1 MLFLALQSLDLFVR
15 DFLLDCFLRV
25 ESRGDWRRMKVGLI
39 GHRGAGKTTIFNMLT
54 GLQAQTGGFGGKEEL
69 HLGVIKVPDPRIDKL
84 SAIFKPKKTTYA
96 EIRFSDFPPSEDE
109 NLKSNQALVA
119 QMREV
124 DAITLVLRNFGADA
138 KPLRELNDHMTEM
151 ILADLAVVE
160 NRRSRLKKEKARP
173 QEEALLARCAE
184 ALENEQSL
192 RALSFS
198 ADEENLASGFGF
210 LSRKPLLVIFNQP
223 EEQAGKPLEA
233 AHRRELDDRGL
244 QGLALA
250 GKVEMEIAQLD
261 EGDRVAFLKEIGI
274 DEPARER
281 FIRASYALLNL
292 ISFFT
297 AGEDEV
303 RAWTITLGT
312 VAKKAAGKIHSDIE
326 RGFIRAEVIAYDE
339 FIVYGSEA
347 KCREAGKLRLEGK
360 DYPVKDADII
370 HFRFAV

>member
-1 MLFLALQSLDLFVR
+1 
-15 DFLLDCFLRV
+15 
-25 ESRGDWRRMKVGLI
+25 MKVGLI

-69 HLGVIKVPDPRIDKL
+69 HLGVIKVPDARIDKL
-84 SAIFKPKKTTYA
+84 SAIFKPKKTTFA

-124 DAITLVLRNFGADA
+124 DAITLVLRDFGDDT
-138 KPLRELNDHMTEM
+138 KPLRELNDLMTEM

-173 QEEALLARCAE
+173 QEEALLTRCSE

-223 EEQAGKPLEA
+223 EERAGKPLDA
-233 AHRRELDDRGL
+233 AYQRELDERGL

-303 RAWTITLGT
+303 RAWTITRGT

-339 FIVYGSEA
+339 FIAYGSEA
-347 KCREAGKLRLEGK
+347 KCKEAGKLRLEGK

>member
-1 MLFLALQSLDLFVR
+1 
-15 DFLLDCFLRV
+15 
-25 ESRGDWRRMKVGLI
+25 MKVGLI

-54 GLQAQTGGFGGKEEL
+54 GLQAQTGGFGGKEEI
-69 HLGVIKVPDPRIDKL
+69 HLGVIKVPDARIDKL

-96 EIRFSDFPPSEDE
+96 EIRFTDFPPSEGEE
-109 NLKSNQALVA
+109 NLKSNQAMVA

-124 DAITLVLRNFGADA
+124 DAITLVLRDFGVDA
-138 KPLRELNDHMTEM
+138 KPIKELTDLMTEM

-173 QEEALLARCAE
+173 QEEVLLVRCAD

-198 ADEENLASGFGF
+198 ADEESLASGFGF
-210 LSRKPLLVIFNQP
+210 LSRKPLLVIFNEP
-223 EEQAGKPLEA
+223 EEQAGKPLDPA
-233 AHRRELDDRGL
+233 YQQELNRRGL

-261 EGDRVAFLKEIGI
+261 ENDRVGFLKEIGI

-303 RAWTITLGT
+303 RAWTITQGT

-326 RGFIRAEVIAYDE
+326 RGFIRAEVAAYED

-347 KCREAGKLRLEGK
+347 KCKEAGKLRLEGK
-360 DYPVKDADII
+360 EYLVKDADII